1 MQRPYE
7 QILPLPAGSW
17 RPAGAVNT
25 AAAAAAVASA
35 VVAAPPSVALNFR
48 AGLVERAGR
57 AGMVERGLRGWTT
70 AGPDQTKNIFMCIYK
85 RSEIQSNTCNIK
97 CFMRYPRYM
106 HV

>member
-7 QILPLPAGSW
+7 QDLPHPAGSR

-48 AGLVERAGR
+48 AELVERG
-57 AGMVERGLRGWTT
+57 
-70 AGPDQTKNIFMCIYK
+70 
-85 RSEIQSNTCNIK
+85 
-97 CFMRYPRYM
+97 
-106 HV
+106 

>member
-7 QILPLPAGSW
+7 QDFPLPAGSR

-48 AGLVERAGR
+48 AELVERGWSSGDGR
-57 AGMVERGLRGWTT
+57 AGAAGLDHRR
-70 AGPDQTKNIFMCIYK
+70 AGPKQKIYLCACINAQKY
-85 RSEIQSNTCNIK
+85 SQIQA
-97 CFMRYPRYM
+97 R
-106 HV
+106 

>member
-7 QILPLPAGSW
+7 QNLPLPAGSR

-48 AGLVERAGR
+48 AELVERGWSSAGAAGLDHRR
-57 AGMVERGLRGWTT
+57 AGPKQKIYLC
-70 AGPDQTKNIFMCIYK
+70 ACINAQKYCQ
-85 RSEIQSNTCNIK
+85 IQA
-97 CFMRYPRYM
+97 R
-106 HV
+106 